1 MQPMLDDP
9 YSMIQH
15 YENTTRDRRDKPA
28 LQNPNCANTRL
39 PQISVHRMNF
49 VGLRLLKSCSLI
61 SLYA

>member
-39 PQISVHRMNF
+39 PQISMHRMIF
-49 VGLRLLKSCSLI
+49 VGFVC
-61 SLYA
+61 